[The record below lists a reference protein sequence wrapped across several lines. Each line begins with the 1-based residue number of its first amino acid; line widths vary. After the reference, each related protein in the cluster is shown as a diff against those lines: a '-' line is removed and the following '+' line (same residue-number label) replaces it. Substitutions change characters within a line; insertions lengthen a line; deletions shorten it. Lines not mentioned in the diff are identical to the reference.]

1 MLSPLSKKHNMHVE
15 NCFFLRVACQ
25 ERFLS
30 LERDLQHKRKGT
42 KNPLLGVQHRGSP
55 GDFFSS
61 SIFLLQRLVFFSINT
76 SLDFLWIPLDTVK
89 VKKIITKG
97 KNTYDCSKFPLHK
110 NFKLVLEE
118 YGTNQTYPEI
128 SSRFQFF
135 IQEIPTSIESFKA
148 FKKFQGC
155 WIYSSKNW

>member
-110 NFKLVLEE
+110 NFKLVSEE
-118 YGTNQTYPEI
+118 NGSNQTYPEI

-135 IQEIPTSIESFKA
+135 ISRVTYF
-148 FKKFQGC
+148 
-155 WIYSSKNW
+155 Y